1 MIAGLEL
8 PILMFSAA
16 ALFAAAFV
24 RGYSGF
30 GFTAIA
36 VVTLSIIIP
45 PSTIVP
51 VILLIEIVAGMSLL
65 PSVWRHVDWRQFR
78 WILFGAVLATPVGM
92 MMLSELSGQVMRVVI
107 SSVVLIATCVIW
119 LGFRIRK
126 GESAASIVSAGVVSG
141 AMNGAAGVGGL
152 PLVVFFLSRDEKPGT
167 ARATLICFLIV
178 LDIYTCSLATIEGL
192 ITFEVLQLAVLFLI
206 PVILGTMFGN
216 RQFLRSPQKSFR
228 RVALVMLM
236 LLSGGGLT
244 KSVMSL

>member
-8 PILMFSAA
+8 SVLMLSAV

-30 GFTAIA
+30 GFTAMA

-65 PSVWRHVDWRQFR
+65 PSVWQRVDWRQLR
-78 WILFGAVLATPVGM
+78 WILFGAVLATPVGV

-107 SSVVLIATCVIW
+107 SSVILMAACAIW
-119 LGFRIRK
+119 LGFRARK
-126 GESAASIVSAGVVSG
+126 GESATSIVSAGVVSG
-141 AMNGAAGVGGL
+141 AMNGASGVGGL
-152 PLVVFFLSRDEKPGT
+152 PLVVFFLSRDENPGT

-178 LDIYTCSLATIEGL
+178 LDIYTCSLATLEGL
-192 ITFEVLQLAVLFLI
+192 ITSEVLQLAVLFLI
-206 PVILGTMFGN
+206 PVTLGTMLGN
-216 RQFLRSPQKSFR
+216 QQFLRSPQKSFR

-236 LLSGGGLT
+236 LISGGGLT
-244 KSVMSL
+244 RALISL